1 MTDDPDRRTATAGQS
16 ALSRLAAALAA
27 LSGWRCW
34 LSAWLAGL
42 FSALA
47 LPPVG
52 FVPAL
57 FVAFPVL
64 AWQID
69 GARRTRE
76 AFVLGWLFG
85 FGHFMAGIWWVH
97 KAFPVEAGGVAW
109 MVPVATVGLPAAL
122 ALYPAAACALV
133 RSVRPGWPR
142 IAALAIAWT
151 AFEMLRGVGH
161 VAFPWNPVGS
171 VWSGV
176 PAMMQPAA
184 AVGVHGLTLLTV
196 ALAAAPALIA
206 AGGRR
211 AVAAAVVAPLALALV
226 WWAGAQRL
234 AGAEAA
240 VHPGVRIGVVQADIP
255 HNEKTMSAAM
265 ERHLVKHLD
274 MTARAAAAGATH
286 ILWPETSLT
295 DMRSN
300 VPRVARA
307 VPEGGLVIVGATRA
321 TAREVR
327 PFRIWN
333 SLVAIDGEARRLA
346 TYDKARLVPFAEYVP
361 LRPYLSFAQAMGAG
375 MDFSRGSG
383 VRTLRLPG
391 LPPFSPLICYEIV
404 FSGQVVDR
412 RPDGRRAEWIANITN
427 DGWFDG
433 TPGPHQHF
441 AAARMRAVEEGVPV
455 VRAANTGISATID
468 PWGRPVERLGPG
480 RNGTFV
486 AALPAALPRGTIF
499 ARFGYAPLLAFMA
512 FAAAVL
518 AAGRIA
524 DRPAIRKGP

>member
-97 KAFPVEAGGVAW
+97 KAFPVESGGVAW

-333 SLVAIDGEARRLA
+333 SLVAIDGEARR
-346 TYDKARLVPFAEYVP
+346 
-361 LRPYLSFAQAMGAG
+361 
-375 MDFSRGSG
+375 
-383 VRTLRLPG
+383 
-391 LPPFSPLICYEIV
+391 
-404 FSGQVVDR
+404 
-412 RPDGRRAEWIANITN
+412 
-427 DGWFDG
+427 
-433 TPGPHQHF
+433 
-441 AAARMRAVEEGVPV
+441 
-455 VRAANTGISATID
+455 
-468 PWGRPVERLGPG
+468 
-480 RNGTFV
+480 
-486 AALPAALPRGTIF
+486 
-499 ARFGYAPLLAFMA
+499 
-512 FAAAVL
+512 
-518 AAGRIA
+518 
-524 DRPAIRKGP
+524 